1 MPTRFQVAPVDGN
14 SATVP
19 LKCFSLQTCV
29 LSSCQ
34 VYKISDFSTL
44 YELQQTVGQIDLAF
58 KFIHIADLLSD
69 SMGTTWALI
78 AVGLEEILVLVRIKI
93 H

>member
-1 MPTRFQVAPVDGN
+1 MY
-14 SATVP
+14 
-19 LKCFSLQTCV
+19 
-29 LSSCQ
+29 CQ

-58 KFIHIADLLSD
+58 KFQVHPYSRFAFRFNGYNL
-69 SMGTTWALI
+69 GLI